1 MRILFLADGRSP
13 TTVRYLAAV
22 AALGHEIHLVSSY
35 PCEAPDPVASFAT
48 LPIAFS
54 NFVSGKS
61 VGTRVGMISGG
72 TDESRGLDPGIRMTA
87 SALAV
92 RRFRDFFLTFRY
104 QSAPF
109 SIPFSGR
116 RFAAIAKKIRPDL
129 IHALRIPFEGMTASY
144 APARY
149 PLAVSVWGNDLT
161 LHAYGSA
168 GMMQLTRR
176 TLARTNGLAADTRR
190 DIRLARA
197 LGLADGKA
205 TAVVPGNGG
214 IDIPSLVLASEADAP
229 ILRRLPPN
237 REFILNPRGFRPG
250 SVRTDTFF
258 GAVPIVARQFPN
270 ILFVCPA
277 MADQPEAQ
285 DWVRELKIERN
296 VLLLPS
302 LPQPDLWA
310 LFHHA
315 LMTITVSQH
324 DGTPNSLL
332 EAMTIGCFPVAGDIE
347 SLREWITPG
356 VNGLLVDPGSP
367 EELANAILSAMYNE
381 GMRSRA
387 ARLNRGIVQERAEA
401 SRVQTEIEVFYQ
413 SLVG

>member
-72 TDESRGLDPGIRMTA
+72 TDESRGLDLGSRMTA

-92 RRFRDFFLTFRY
+92 RRFRDFFLAFRY

-277 MADQPEAQ
+277 MADQPEAL

-356 VNGLLVDPGSP
+356 VNGLLVDPNSP

>member
-72 TDESRGLDPGIRMTA
+72 TDESRGLDPGSRMTA

-277 MADQPEAQ
+277 MADQPEAL

-332 EAMTIGCFPVAGDIE
+332 EAMTIGCFPIAGDIE

-356 VNGLLVDPGSP
+356 VNGLLVDPNSP

>member
-61 VGTRVGMISGG
+61 GGTRVGMISGG
-72 TDESRGLDPGIRMTA
+72 TDESRGLDSGSRMTA

-356 VNGLLVDPGSP
+356 VNGLLVDPNSP

>member
-1 MRILFLADGRSP
+1 
-13 TTVRYLAAV
+13 
-22 AALGHEIHLVSSY
+22 
-35 PCEAPDPVASFAT
+35 
-48 LPIAFS
+48 
-54 NFVSGKS
+54 
-61 VGTRVGMISGG
+61 
-72 TDESRGLDPGIRMTA
+72 MTA

-277 MADQPEAQ
+277 MADQPEAL

-302 LPQPDLWA
+302 LPQPNLWA

-356 VNGLLVDPGSP
+356 VNGLLYSDRKSVG
-367 EELANAILSAMYNE
+367 
-381 GMRSRA
+381 R
-387 ARLNRGIVQERAEA
+387 ER
-401 SRVQTEIEVFYQ
+401 V
-413 SLVG
+413 

>member
-72 TDESRGLDPGIRMTA
+72 TDESRGLDLGSRMTA

-277 MADQPEAQ
+277 MADQPEAL

-356 VNGLLVDPGSP
+356 VNGLLVDPNSP